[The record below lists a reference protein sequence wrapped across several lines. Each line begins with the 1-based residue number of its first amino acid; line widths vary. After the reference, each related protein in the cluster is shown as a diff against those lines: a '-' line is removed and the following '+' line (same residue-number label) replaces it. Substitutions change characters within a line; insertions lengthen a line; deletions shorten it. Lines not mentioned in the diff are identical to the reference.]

1 MTTRYIPKQGMARN
15 GAKPPARVIPPMSL
29 SHKVLQF
36 PTHCR
41 ELRQS
46 LSYWFRLGFLPK

>member
-15 GAKPPARVIPPMSL
+15 GAKPLARVIPPMSL